1 MTGSPRYLSLE
12 DALAV
17 AEEISGGVRPE
28 LRDLGLLDAA
38 VHRPQ
43 ASMFGEDAY
52 PSLVEKAAALMH
64 SIVCNHALVDGNKR
78 LGLSATLV
86 FLRLNGADPQPD
98 DEDAYALTMAVAEG
112 KLDVPEIATVIRGW
126 LGEVDH

>member
-1 MTGSPRYLSLE
+1 VTESPRYLSLE

-28 LRDLGLLDAA
+28 VRDLGLLDAA

-78 LGLSATLV
+78 LGLSATTTEATRAYLV
-86 FLRLNGADPQPD
+86 CSGSSARWPLAVPRRSWLRCGTRPRRLR
-98 DEDAYALTMAVAEG
+98 
-112 KLDVPEIATVIRGW
+112 DV
-126 LGEVDH
+126 